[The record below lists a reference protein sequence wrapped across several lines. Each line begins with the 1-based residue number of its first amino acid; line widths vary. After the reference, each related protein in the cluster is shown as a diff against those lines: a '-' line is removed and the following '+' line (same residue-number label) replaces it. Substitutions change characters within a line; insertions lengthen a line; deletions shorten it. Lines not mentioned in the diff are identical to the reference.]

1 MGKLSLQYRNSA
13 QAALDY
19 CIGRALNQ
27 SLRALAA
34 AGSNTAT
41 ALDEPLGFTVK

>member
-1 MGKLSLQYRNSA
+1 MGKLSLRYRNSA
-13 QAALDY
+13 QTALDY

-34 AGSNTAT
+34 GSNTAT